1 MSGIYFYL
9 DIDAWGWPT
18 AKLSCFVFLSY
29 DFSIMDVLGRTD
41 IAHLRLMR
49 IYVVKLSDIML
60 SVMYQ
65 TLLEALIV
73 HV

>member
-1 MSGIYFYL
+1 MSVIYFYL

-18 AKLSCFVFLSY
+18 AKLRRFVFLSY
-29 DFSIMDVLGRTD
+29 DFSIMDAPSIAD
-41 IAHLRLMR
+41 IVHLQLMR
-49 IYVVKLSDIML
+49 INVVKLSGNMF